1 MKTTGENGG
10 PVPTLREIARRCGV
24 SQMTVS
30 RALRDQ
36 PRVAEKT
43 RRRIAKVADALGYR
57 PDPEIVKLMH
67 YVRRGKRDALR
78 SVICAMTNWQAGL
91 EPNYLTDLAAGARE
105 RARERGYLFSREPI
119 PAGAAANPEAL
130 RRKLRSRGVQGVL
143 FLPMSPP
150 VDLGGLLEWGEF
162 SVVAASLSVLG
173 PELNRVAPDH
183 FANTLRLFRELAARG
198 YRRIGL
204 VVDVEQDRRTNRGFS
219 AAALS
224 FGWNEAVEH
233 VPPLVW
239 AGDLAAAIRPWF
251 RREKPD
257 LVLTTSEERVRSC
270 AAALGVPLAGKLGFA
285 STNVRPGPGGRPAI
299 AGIDEMPREIGA
311 SAVDLLASLI
321 ERRARGLPKLP
332 TATLLTGRWC
342 EPA

>member
-1 MKTTGENGG
+1 M
-10 PVPTLREIARRCGV
+10 PTVREIAQRCGV

-43 RRRIAKVADALGYR
+43 RRKIRKVAESLGYR

-67 YVRRGKRDALR
+67 YVRRGKRGALR
-78 SVICAMTNWQAGL
+78 SVICAISNWRPEK
-91 EPNYLTDLAAGARE
+91 EPAYLADLAEGARE
-105 RARERGYLFSREPI
+105 RAGARGYLFSRERI
-119 PAGAAANPEAL
+119 GAGAPGQAEAL

-150 VDLGGLLEWGEF
+150 VDLAGLLEWEEF

-173 PELNRVAPDH
+173 PEMNRVAPNH
-183 FANTLRLFRELAARG
+183 FANTLRLCRELAARG

-204 VVDVEQDRRTNRGFS
+204 VVDVEQDWRTNRGFS

-224 FGWNEAVEH
+224 FGWHEARERVT
-233 VPPLVW
+233 PLVW
-239 AGDLAAAIRPWF
+239 EGDLAAAIRPWF
-251 RREKPD
+251 RKEKPD
-257 LVLTTSEERVRSC
+257 LVLTTSEERVRAC
-270 AAALGVPLAGKLGFA
+270 AAALGVPVAGTSAVGFA
-285 STNVRPGPGGRPAI
+285 STNVRPGAGGRSPI
-299 AGIDEMPREIGA
+299 AGIDEVPGEIGA

-321 ERRARGLPKLP
+321 ERRERGLPKLP

-342 EPA
+342 AAG